1 MAMTIY
7 DVLKKL
13 PYKKQLYIKYKFNI
27 WMQNE
32 RNMTEEEFLKQVD
45 LKGMGTYYRWERS
58 PEYKHIVSIVLAAKQ
73 ANDLLTIYE
82 NLKKK
87 VESDPNPKDIEMMLK
102 LMKEINLH
110 NKEAER
116 FFSATGKDDEEDDL
130 EM

>member
-27 WMQNE
+27 WMQHE

-116 FFSATGKDDEEDDL
+116 FFSASGKDEEDDDL